1 MVLHPI
7 YMQFNVYY
15 EKGNKK
21 HIAVWSPLHSQNG
34 VQELLE
40 ALDIGSSSEL
50 CVTFINMNM
59 LPLEVVEKLYLLQ
72 RSGNLKVQVLKRYL
86 YSYLNSI
93 GIECRYNKSYPIP
106 KGYGTGARLADA
118 DSVDR
123 QQLLQFLKELNARYG
138 YDYTEYQMD
147 SVARRIKIS
156 MLRES
161 TNDLQDFKEQVL
173 SDPNLFEQVFLD
185 FSINTTEFFR
195 DPEVFSVIRK
205 KLLPY
210 LNSFAHLRIWCA
222 GCSNGKE
229 AYSLAMLL
237 HEMGMMHKTR
247 IYATDINPYIIG
259 EAKNGL
265 YPIDSLYN
273 DSRRYRLAGGEKNF
287 VDYFD
292 VTEKYMK
299 IKPEYRKN
307 ILFFQ
312 HSLVGSGILNE
323 FQLILCRNVL
333 IYFNPELQK
342 KVLKNFYDSLDRS
355 GFLVLGKSEGMLQNH
370 GYELFLKYME
380 SEKIFK
386 KSVKD

>member
-1 MVLHPI
+1 
-7 YMQFNVYY
+7 MQFNVYY

-34 VQELLE
+34 VRELLE

-59 LPLEVVEKLYLLQ
+59 LPLEIVEKLYFLQ
-72 RSGNLKVQVLKRYL
+72 RSENVKIQVLKRYL

-106 KGYGTGARLADA
+106 KSYGAGGRLADT

-123 QQLLQFLKELNARYG
+123 QQLQQFLKELNTRYG

-147 SVARRIKIS
+147 SIARRVKIS

-161 TNDLQDFKEQVL
+161 TKNFQDFKDQVL

-195 DPEVFSVIRK
+195 DPEVFSIIRK

-237 HEMGMMHKTR
+237 HEAGMMHKTR
-247 IYATDINPYIIG
+247 VYATDINPYIIG
-259 EAKNGL
+259 EAKNGI

-273 DSRRYRLAGGEKNF
+273 DSTRYRLAGGERNF
-287 VDYFD
+287 TDYFD
-292 VTEKYMK
+292 VKEKYMR
-299 IKPEYRKN
+299 IKSEYRKN

-355 GFLVLGKSEGMLQNH
+355 GFLVLGKSEGMFQNQ
-370 GYELFLKYME
+370 GYEFFLKYME
-380 SEKIFK
+380 SEKIFR
-386 KSVKD
+386 KSGKE